1 LPWPN
6 NDRHLLKTAMPQSA
20 SVDCDQQ
27 PGLAMPVID
36 RNRCEGK
43 RQCVA
48 VCPFDVFTI
57 AILPPEERRALSLRG
72 KLKGFAH
79 RWQQAFASKADAC
92 HACGFCVAA
101 CPEHAIKLVRRT

>member
-1 LPWPN
+1 V
-6 NDRHLLKTAMPQSA
+6 KAAMSQRD
-20 SVDCDQQ
+20 SVDCKQ
-27 PGLAMPVID
+27 PPGPVVPVID

-48 VCPFDVFTI
+48 VCPFDVFSM
-57 AILPPEERRALSLRG
+57 AILPPEERRALSLGG

-79 RWQQAFASKADAC
+79 RWQQAFASNADAC
-92 HACGFCVAA
+92 HACGLCVAA